1 MSPKGIL
8 TEIYAKPTDD
18 HTYLSPES
26 NHPHYQYKGI
36 VIGVAMRVRS
46 ITDDEFLNKHVLNY
60 KAYLIKRGYD
70 YILVN
75 QQFYKYCTLSKLQ
88 CLKKWNP
95 KYHIK
100 LTPTELKHL
109 QDKYHTHSQS
119 YYSNLLMKNKE
130 NPYIQIICSSMI
142 RKCKNR

>member
-1 MSPKGIL
+1 MPLITWYSNRNL
-8 TEIYAKPTDD
+8 LKPTDD
-18 HTYLSPES
+18 HTYLSPLS
-26 NHPHYQYKGI
+26 NHPKYQYKGI

-46 ITDDEFLNKHVLNY
+46 ITDDIFLHKHVLNY

-100 LTPTELKHL
+100 LPPETINKLKI
-109 QDKYHTHSQS
+109 KYNTDSKS
-119 YYSNLLMKNKE
+119 Y
-130 NPYIQIICSSMI
+130 
-142 RKCKNR
+142 